1 MLRLS
6 SISDGET
13 EESVSA
19 EQLAE
24 TRTQRE
30 FIKEKEQLSVWKAG
44 ESPEALAGHHF
55 ASGFRVGRGVI
66 H

>member
-13 EESVSA
+13 EESVLA
-19 EQLAE
+19 EQLA
-24 TRTQRE
+24 E

-44 ESPEALAGHHF
+44 ESPEALAGHRF
-55 ASGFRVGRGVI
+55 ASGFRVGHGII